1 MTPELWAAL
10 IGGVVLLLT
19 NLAGL
24 VKVWTDLQK
33 QKMDRT
39 ETKARR
45 DQDSQE
51 LHDTVL
57 KQGFMIQQCRDSL
70 SLYQT
75 VQEDLKTELNIL
87 NTNVAKL
94 TVVVETLSETV
105 KEIKNAK
112 T

>member
-1 MTPELWAAL
+1 MTTELWAAL
-10 IGGVVLLLT
+10 IGGVALLLT

-24 VKVWTDLQK
+24 VKVWTDLAK
-33 QKMDRT
+33 
-39 ETKARR
+39 TKADRVDTAERR
-45 DQDSQE
+45 DKDSQE

>member
-1 MTPELWAAL
+1 MLDDPKLIAA
-10 IGGVVLLLT
+10 IVLLVT
-19 NLAGL
+19 NIAAL
-24 VKVWTDLQK
+24 VKVFADVLK
-33 QKMDRT
+33 IKADRA
-39 ETKARR
+39 EVKSVR
-45 DQDSQE
+45 DADSQS